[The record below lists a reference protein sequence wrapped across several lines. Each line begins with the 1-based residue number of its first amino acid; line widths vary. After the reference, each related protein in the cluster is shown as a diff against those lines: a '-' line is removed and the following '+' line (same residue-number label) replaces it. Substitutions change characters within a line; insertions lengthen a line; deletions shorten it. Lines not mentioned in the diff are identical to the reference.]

1 MKEKHP
7 LRIAREAHDLKMR
20 ELANDIG
27 LGKGGWRRI
36 YEWEHGKHIPTR
48 MSANALA
55 DKLGFESGEKVRELC
70 LKWKESEETNEQPAS
85 ASDGG

>member
-7 LRIAREAHDLKMR
+7 IRVARENLDLKMR

-55 DKLGFESGEKVRELC
+55 GKLGFESGEKVRELC
-70 LKWKESEETNEQPAS
+70 QEWKERERGEVQNA
-85 ASDGG
+85 D